1 MQPSIEAIVAII
13 ALLVA
18 LPPTIVILIR
28 FYQRYR
34 SHQRVTRQDSIDELD
49 LTPVSRG
56 PFTSSSQPSPQNSH
70 WRTTSIRIVVEASQQ
85 DTLFQNYP
93 GSTV

>member
-1 MQPSIEAIVAII
+1 MQLSIEAIVAII

-18 LPPTIVILIR
+18 LPPTLVILVR

-34 SHQRVTRQDSIDELD
+34 SHRRITRQDSLDELD
-49 LTPVSRG
+49 LAPVSRG

-85 DTLFQNYP
+85 DTLYQNYS
-93 GSTV
+93 GSTI